1 MPVLNVYMNF
11 VKFTLKV
18 LIISQVYSN
27 NLHNILLQDLKKSK
41 KHQCIKT
48 CKVVNKTIKHNKQ
61 VVSSNDFLKSVV
73 KWF

>member
-1 MPVLNVYMNF
+1 MPVLDVYMNF

-18 LIISQVYSN
+18 LIISQVCSN
-27 NLHNILLQDLKKSK
+27 NLHNIVLQDLKKS

-48 CKVVNKTIKHNKQ
+48 CKFVNKIVKHNKK